1 MLLNINNNKMA
12 EIELMRRMVDD
23 VASLKEQMT
32 RIEIVINEIDNDIH
46 REVNPEYLKKLEKIQ
61 KQKGIRFKS
70 AEEFDAYFSD

>member
-1 MLLNINNNKMA
+1 MA
-12 EIELMRRMVDD
+12 ETELLRRMVDD

-32 RIEIVINEIDNDIH
+32 RIEITINEIDSDIH
-46 REVNPEYLKKLEKIQ
+46 RELNPEYLKKLEKIQ

>member
-1 MLLNINNNKMA
+1 MA
-12 EIELMRRMVDD
+12 EIELLRRMMDD

-32 RIEIVINEIDNDIH
+32 RIEIAINEIDNDIH

-70 AEEFDAYFSD
+70 AEEFDSYFSD

>member
-1 MLLNINNNKMA
+1 MVETVLLK
-12 EIELMRRMVDD
+12 RMMDD

-32 RIEIVINEIDNDIH
+32 RIEIAINEIDNDIH

-61 KQKGIRFKS
+61 KQRGIRFKS

>member
-1 MLLNINNNKMA
+1 MA
-12 EIELMRRMVDD
+12 EAELLRKVVDD

-32 RIEIVINEIDNDIH
+32 RIEIAINEIDNDIH

-61 KQKGIRFKS
+61 KQKGVRFKN